1 MNIMKTELLWTRRK
15 MLARVAFGSTA
26 GMALAACGGGGRDGS
41 SGDAQALKDAYP
53 KLREGMYVEDVEA
66 LVGFP
71 ANNQRTSH
79 ELEWTVGDVNLYVG
93 FRNPPPGQISTASL
107 RVGGSPSTNRE
118 FKEVL

>member
-1 MNIMKTELLWTRRK
+1 MNATRTESLWTRRDV
-15 MLARVAFGSTA
+15 LVRVAFGSVA
-26 GMALAACGGGGRDGS
+26 GIALTACGGGGGSS

-71 ANNQRTSH
+71 ANDLRTSH
-79 ELEWTVGDVNLYVG
+79 ELEWAVGDVNLYVS
-93 FRNPPPGQISTASL
+93 FRTPSPGQISTASL
-107 RVGGSPSTNRE
+107 RVGSSPSTNRE